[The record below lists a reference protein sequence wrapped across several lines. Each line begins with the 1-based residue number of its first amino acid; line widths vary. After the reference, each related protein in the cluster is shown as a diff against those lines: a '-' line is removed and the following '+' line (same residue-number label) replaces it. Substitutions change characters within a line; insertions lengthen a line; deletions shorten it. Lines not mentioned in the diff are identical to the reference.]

1 MSIDLVYSV
10 VEIVVMY
17 FDYGFIDVGIK
28 IYVDFYDFGVDIK
41 CRYYFFIGCRE
52 CQRNNVLFVLGVI
65 FDINLVRYQ

>member
-1 MSIDLVYSV
+1 MLIDLVYSV
-10 VEIVVMY
+10 VEIVVTY

-52 CQRNNVLFVLGVI
+52 C
-65 FDINLVRYQ
+65 